1 MFHFRLNNK
10 NVSQRLKDSKR
21 YTMPTSVTKKLEW
34 LYQYQTKYNLKQN
47 VLLDI
52 EGNLIMIKGLIHQ
65 EDIAIVDILVSN
77 SRTPKYV
84 AKTDK
89 IEEKNRK
96 SNNNS

>member
-1 MFHFRLNNK
+1 
-10 NVSQRLKDSKR
+10 
-21 YTMPTSVTKKLEW
+21 
-34 LYQYQTKYNLKQN
+34 
-47 VLLDI
+47 
-52 EGNLIMIKGLIHQ
+52 MIKGLIHQ

-89 IEEKNRK
+89 IEEKNKK

>member
-1 MFHFRLNNK
+1 MAILISNK
-10 NVSQRLKDSKR
+10 VYLK
-21 YTMPTSVTKKLEW
+21 T
-34 LYQYQTKYNLKQN
+34 N

-52 EGNLIMIKGLIHQ
+52 VCNLVMIKGLIHQ

-84 AKTDK
+84 AKMEK
-89 IEEKNRK
+89 IEEKNKK